1 MSFGSVT
8 VDVQKRLVTARY
20 AGVLTR
26 QDVLQHW
33 EVIRTSPRFD
43 PAFRLL
49 CDLSEV
55 TGVEIK
61 YDEKYLLASAT
72 GPFSKTSL
80 RVFVEPADVVYAML
94 RSYEMLSIEKRVY
107 VVRTIEEALKFFA

>member
-1 MSFGSVT
+1 
-8 VDVQKRLVTARY
+8 
-20 AGVLTR
+20 
-26 QDVLQHW
+26 
-33 EVIRTSPRFD
+33 
-43 PAFRLL
+43 
-49 CDLSEV
+49 
-55 TGVEIK
+55 
-61 YDEKYLLASAT
+61 LLASAT